1 MKKLNGL
8 SNRWGKILFIILLI
22 SSFALSGCSLT
33 GCQPKSGESRINGK
47 LTIDWWGTYYDQDYF
62 SRAIE
67 RFEDKYFV
75 DKDNNVTINYTKK
88 DIETYEEELVDALAA
103 NQGPDIA
110 MMEDGWFA
118 KHKDKLSPFNLKE
131 VDARSIRD
139 SYLPVVTDVVME
151 GDTLYGLPVDIST
164 LGLYYNE
171 DIFDEYRIRRPPA
184 TWSEFNTYVR
194 MLTKRNGNN
203 ISQAGVAMGAS
214 NNIDN
219 SEDILL
225 TLMLQNGTSVDSSDR
240 QSAAF
245 NLSVQSASGEP
256 VYTGRKALQYYSA
269 FTDPGK
275 DVYTWNPQMKRA
287 WELFAKGKVAM
298 IFDYYSR
305 AIDIYNRNPNLD
317 FEFARIPQIKDAE
330 PDERKVI
337 AKFWFQAVT
346 NNANDAESEK
356 WAWHFVK
363 YLAEE
368 MADSSLKEKAERD
381 EREVQGDDIFVG
393 QGLIAKTV
401 YKGKS
406 PEEFNQAF
414 QAMIN
419 NVVVHNQE
427 IRDAIDSAAA
437 KVTDI
442 YRESI

>member
-1 MKKLNGL
+1 M
-8 SNRWGKILFIILLI
+8 
-22 SSFALSGCSLT
+22 SGPYDTVSLR
-33 GCQPKSGESRINGK
+33 P
-47 LTIDWWGTYYDQDYF
+47 
-62 SRAIE
+62 
-67 RFEDKYFV
+67 
-75 DKDNNVTINYTKK
+75 
-88 DIETYEEELVDALAA
+88 LV
-103 NQGPDIA
+103 
-110 MMEDGWFA
+110 MM
-118 KHKDKLSPFNLKE
+118 
-131 VDARSIRD
+131 
-139 SYLPVVTDVVME
+139 
-151 GDTLYGLPVDIST
+151 
-164 LGLYYNE
+164 
-171 DIFDEYRIRRPPA
+171 RP
-184 TWSEFNTYVR
+184 
-194 MLTKRNGNN
+194 
-203 ISQAGVAMGAS
+203 MGAS

-256 VYTGRKALQYYSA
+256 VYTGQKALQYYTA
-269 FTDPGK
+269 FTNPGK

-305 AIDIYNRNPNLD
+305 ATDIYNRNPNLD
-317 FEFARIPQIKDAE
+317 FEFARIPQIKNAE

-346 NNANDAESEK
+346 NNAESKEQE
-356 WAWHFVK
+356 WAWRFVK
-363 YLAEE
+363 YLSEE

-381 EREVQGDDIFVG
+381 EREIQGDDIFVG

-406 PEEFNQAF
+406 SDEFNQAF

-442 YRESI
+442 YRKSI